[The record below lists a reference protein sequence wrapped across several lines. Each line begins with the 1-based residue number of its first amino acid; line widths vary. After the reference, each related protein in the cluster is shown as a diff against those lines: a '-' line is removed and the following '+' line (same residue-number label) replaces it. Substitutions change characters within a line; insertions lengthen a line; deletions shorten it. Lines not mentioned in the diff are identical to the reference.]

1 MPTPIAVRYT
11 RAVTDVLVSRADD
24 FDDIAAL
31 LALAFHGDLDPDVQ
45 ALERPIFEPDRSL
58 LVRDAGT
65 AVAHAAAF
73 SRRLAVPGADVPAAH
88 VTMVAVAPTHR
99 RRGLLTTLMHRQL
112 REIRDAGREPI
123 AVLWASEGRIYPR
136 FGYGSA
142 APRYML
148 SVDTTGLR
156 LPAPAPTEG
165 RLRLDRP
172 DAHRDELARL
182 YERVRAGRPGWSR
195 RDERWW
201 SYVLADLKA
210 HRGGA
215 TERRVLLH
223 EGADG
228 LDGYALYRTKDS
240 STAVGPQ
247 AEVQVGEVVAAT
259 PEAYTALWRLLLS
272 VDLTRRLSFGIAAL
286 DEPLLRLVD
295 EPRQLSPHLAD
306 ALWVRVVDVPAA
318 LAARRYA
325 TDVDVVIE
333 VTDELLK
340 ENTGRWRL
348 VGGPAGAECTPTTA
362 PAGLAC
368 DVRALGE
375 LYLGGANPYALAAA
389 GRVQELIPDTLTALT
404 PAFTWYRAPSPME
417 VF

>member
-1 MPTPIAVRYT
+1 M
-11 RAVTDVLVSRADD
+11 TDVLVSRAED

-58 LVRDAGT
+58 LVRDGGRQSRTPPRSA
-65 AVAHAAAF
+65 AV
-73 SRRLAVPGADVPAAH
+73 SRSPARTCRPH

-112 REIRDAGREPI
+112 REVRDAGRARSRCSGP
-123 AVLWASEGRIYPR
+123 ARAASTPVRLRVG
-136 FGYGSA
+136 G
-142 APRYML
+142 PRYML

-223 EGADG
+223 EAADG
-228 LDGYALYRTKDS
+228 LDGYALYRTKDN

-348 VGGPAGAECTPTTA
+348 VGGPAGRSARPPPHRPGWRVTY
-362 PAGLAC
+362 
-368 DVRALGE
+368 ALGE

-389 GRVQELIPDTLTALT
+389 GRVRELIPGTLTALT
-404 PAFTWYRAPSPME
+404 PAFTSYRAPSPME

>member
-11 RAVTDVLVSRADD
+11 RAVTDVLVSRAED

-58 LVRDAGT
+58 LVRDGGT

-73 SRRLAVPGADVPAAH
+73 SRELAVPGAYVPAAH
-88 VTMVAVAPTHR
+88 VTMVGVAPTHR
-99 RRGLLTTLMHRQL
+99 RRGLLTTLMRRQL
-112 REIRDAGREPI
+112 REVHDAGREPI

-142 APRYML
+142 APRYLL

-156 LPAPAPTEG
+156 LPAPTSAEG
-165 RLRLDRP
+165 TLRLDRP

-182 YERVRAGRPGWSR
+182 YEQARADRPGWSR

-201 SYVLADLKA
+201 TYLLADLKA

-223 EGADG
+223 EGPGG
-228 LDGYALYRTKDS
+228 LDGYALYRTKDNS
-240 STAVGPQ
+240 SATGPQ
-247 AEVQVGEVVAAT
+247 AETHVGEVVALT
-259 PEAYTALWRLLLS
+259 PEAYRALWRLLLS
-272 VDLTRRLSFGIAAL
+272 VDLTRRLSYPIAAL

-295 EPRQLSPHLAD
+295 EPRQLSPQLAD
-306 ALWVRVVDVPAA
+306 ALWVRVADVPAA

-348 VGGPAGAECTPTTA
+348 VGGPDGAQCTATTA
-362 PAGLAC
+362 PAALAC

-375 LYLGGANPYALAAA
+375 MYLGGANPSALAAA
-389 GRVQELIPDTLTALT
+389 GHVRELVPHTLTALT
-404 PAFTWYRAPSPME
+404 PAFSWHRAPSPME